1 MFQFNKWWILKSIYG
16 GAWFSEKVFTVF
28 GYPICGMWY
37 EFEGPYGD
45 GHTAF
50 EAAKEKNGRD

>member
-1 MFQFNKWWILKSIYG
+1 MFQFNKWWIFRSIFG
-16 GAWFSEKVFTVF
+16 GKWSSAKVFTLF
-28 GYPICGMWY
+28 GSPVTAGWQT
-37 EFEGPYGD
+37 FEGPFPD